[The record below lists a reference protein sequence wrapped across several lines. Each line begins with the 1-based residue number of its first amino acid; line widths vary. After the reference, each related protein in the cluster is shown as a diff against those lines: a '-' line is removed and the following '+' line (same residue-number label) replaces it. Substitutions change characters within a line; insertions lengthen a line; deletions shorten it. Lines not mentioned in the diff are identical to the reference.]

1 MTRTAMEEEGENKDI
16 VLGGEDL
23 FVDGKIL
30 RRTGHVF
37 AGSRGLVKTC
47 QTNTRPHL
55 SSSLSGQ
62 SNSPNFRQC

>member
-1 MTRTAMEEEGENKDI
+1 MEEEGENKDI
-16 VLGGEDL
+16 ILGGEDL

-47 QTNTRPHL
+47 QLMILNRWSKL
-55 SSSLSGQ
+55 AS
-62 SNSPNFRQC
+62 

>member
-47 QTNTRPHL
+47 QLMILNRWSKL
-55 SSSLSGQ
+55 AS
-62 SNSPNFRQC
+62 